1 MALDWQTEYHR
12 YKRYFININ
21 QFYRQ
26 KKIRVYTGI
35 VLSIFATAFFIFFA
49 IKPTLVTIVGLV
61 KEISDKQLVTNK
73 LEAKVNALASAQ
85 SEYQSVEADLYL
97 VDQALPKNSEVAV
110 FIRQLEALAR
120 KSEIKLEGA
129 QMNQVPLKEQ
139 TTSTEEPQTINF
151 SVVASGGYQNLKSF
165 LQSISSLRR
174 IIAIDS
180 FAFRTAKSETEKKL
194 NLTLTAKAF
203 FMKEN
208 Q

>member
-12 YKRYFININ
+12 YRRYFTNIN

-26 KKIRVYTGI
+26 KKIKVYTGI

-49 IKPTLVTIVGLV
+49 IKPTIVTIVGLV
-61 KEISDKQLVTNK
+61 KEISDKQLVTNE

-85 SEYQSVEADLYL
+85 SEYQRVETDLYL
-97 VDQALPKNSEVAV
+97 VDQALPKSSEVAV

-129 QMNQVPLKEQ
+129 QMNQVSLKEQ
-139 TTSTEEPQTINF
+139 TTSKEPQTINF

-174 IIAIDS
+174 IVVIDS
-180 FAFRTAKSETEKKL
+180 FAFRTAKDETEKKL